1 MHTQEPIRSGKRPWS
16 RRWGGLPAALIS
28 RRSRVFLVLQLV
40 LVALAVNPRK
50 AAAQEDSA
58 GEYELKAALFYNLM
72 RFVDWPDSA
81 YAGPQAPIVVCI
93 LGRDPFG
100 DSLASLAPKQAA
112 NGRPALIHRIQQDK
126 DTRDCHVLYIS
137 SSERKNLAHILS
149 TLNGSSILTVGE
161 IARFATRGGM
171 IQFGLQDKQVRFD
184 INLAA
189 ASRVGLKI
197 SSRLLV
203 LARIVGDQS
212 YGSEEK
218 KATPAAQPVQ
228 MSILQGPSRR
238 AHEGLTGKTVLE
250 RGRKPLQAAVQR
262 QTFGSQP
269 GSQTA

>member
-1 MHTQEPIRSGKRPWS
+1 MHTQEPIRSAKRPWS
-16 RRWGGLPAALIS
+16 RRWGRLPAALIS
-28 RRSRVFLVLQLV
+28 RYSRVFLVLQLV
-40 LVALAVNPRK
+40 LVALAVNPRM
-50 AAAQEDSA
+50 AAAQEESA
-58 GEYELKAALFYNLM
+58 GEYELKAAIFYNLM

-112 NGRPALIHRIQQDK
+112 N
-126 DTRDCHVLYIS
+126 DCHVLYIS

-161 IARFATRGGM
+161 TARFATRGGM

-218 KATPAAQPVQ
+218 KAAPAAQPVQ

-238 AHEGLTGKTVLE
+238 VPEGLTRKTILE
-250 RGRKPLQAAVQR
+250 RGQKSTQAAVQR
-262 QTFGSQP
+262 QAFGSQL
-269 GSQTA
+269 GSQPA